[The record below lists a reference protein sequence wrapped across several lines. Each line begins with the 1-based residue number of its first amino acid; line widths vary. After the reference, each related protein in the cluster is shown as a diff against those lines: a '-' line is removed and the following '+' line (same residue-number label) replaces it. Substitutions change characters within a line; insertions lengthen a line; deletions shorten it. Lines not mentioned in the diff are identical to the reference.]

1 MGKVPSPSWGDICL
15 PGGGD
20 TDKSD
25 GHGAGGHA
33 ADMFDLMEQGVGGS
47 ALTTLSMVCPDA
59 PHTRCS
65 VQRVKS
71 DGGEIL
77 YHMYREGGEHLL
89 TARSSGRKD
98 GSMSFSQFKQDSQHC
113 IAELCPGKR
122 KGEYALWLNSDGVS
136 DSSCARETR
145 QPICSIAHDAIKDSP
160 LYSMRV
166 SLPDTQ
172 TSTSLGLVP
181 SESSDSSSGD
191 ESRRATSPSSALS
204 ARTQAVRLRTKVPEW
219 NEEMQ
224 SYTLDYNGRARLASA
239 KNFQLEAVDE
249 AATAEGSRRAR
260 VKGRRRKSRRAAALA
275 GVKLQFGKYDDN
287 TFNLDYSHP
296 LCGMQALAIALTTSN
311 WS

>member
-1 MGKVPSPSWGDICL
+1 M
-15 PGGGD
+15 
-20 TDKSD
+20 
-25 GHGAGGHA
+25 
-33 ADMFDLMEQGVGGS
+33 
-47 ALTTLSMVCPDA
+47 
-59 PHTRCS
+59 
-65 VQRVKS
+65 
-71 DGGEIL
+71 
-77 YHMYREGGEHLL
+77 
-89 TARSSGRKD
+89 
-98 GSMSFSQFKQDSQHC
+98 
-113 IAELCPGKR
+113 
-122 KGEYALWLNSDGVS
+122 
-136 DSSCARETR
+136 
-145 QPICSIAHDAIKDSP
+145 
-160 LYSMRV
+160 
-166 SLPDTQ
+166 
-172 TSTSLGLVP
+172 P